1 MADPNIGRQD
11 FVELTEDGDL
21 IPIRFEVETDLSP
34 LEAYAGASR
43 YSESDHSILLESG
56 DHSESSEM
64 DNRGRYSFIGVD
76 PAAIFR
82 GGDGEAEIESLRTE
96 DHVLGFDET
105 VEDGEILEGYD
116 VLDALRDARPDKDP
130 DRLDK
135 NEGKYPLEAGFVGFH
150 PYEMVNDTKP
160 IDLDGEIPKSE
171 FIYADR
177 IIAYDHVE
185 DEVELIFTPRENA
198 SAGEIYDNIVE
209 EAEEY
214 IDVLESDFELP
225 SGIEVQ
231 NVESGSQEDYENMVR
246 EVKDHVVEGDTYQTV
261 VSRKK
266 EINAEGSPLSVYE
279 DLRERN
285 PSPYMYFINFGGEG
299 IMGASPETLSRTE
312 GDRVVT
318 NPIAGTTKR
327 GETPV
332 EDRRLAGEMLSDEKE
347 LAEHVMLVDLGRNDI
362 AEVSKEDKM
371 KVEDFMDVVK
381 YSTVQHIES
390 TVSGTL
396 EEDLD
401 EFDAMR
407 SIFPAG
413 TLTGAPKVRSM
424 EIIDKLEDE
433 PRLVYGGG
441 VGFYADKGVSDS
453 AITIRSAHFQENED
467 TFDAAVQAGAGVVA
481 DSEAESEHDETN
493 DKMGSILESFR
504 AVDRGDKL

>member
-1 MADPNIGRQD
+1 VTEPNIGRED

-21 IPIRFEVETDLSP
+21 IPIRFEVETELSP

-43 YSESDHSILLESG
+43 DSEYSVLLESG
-56 DHSESSEM
+56 DHSESDEM

-82 GGDGEAEIESLRTE
+82 GGDGEAEIEPLRTE
-96 DHVLGFDET
+96 DHGLGFDET
-105 VEDGEILEGYD
+105 LEDGDIVEGYD

-130 DRLDK
+130 DRLAQ

-150 PYEMVNDTKP
+150 PYEMVYDTQP

-185 DEVELIFTPRENA
+185 DEVELIFTPREDA
-198 SAGEIYDNIVE
+198 PAGELYDNILE

-214 IDVLESDFELP
+214 IDVLESEVELP

-231 NVESGSQEDYENMVR
+231 SVESGSKEDYEDMVR
-246 EVKDHVVEGDTYQTV
+246 EVKDHVVKGDTYQTV

-266 EINAEGSPLSVYE
+266 IIDAKGSPLSVYE

-285 PSPYMYFINFGGEG
+285 PSPYMYFIDFGGEG

-312 GDRVVT
+312 GDKVVT

-332 EDRRLAGEMLSDEKE
+332 EDRKLAGEMLSDEKE
-347 LAEHVMLVDLGRNDI
+347 LSEHVMLVDLGRNDI
-362 AEVSKEDKM
+362 AEVSKEGTM
-371 KVEDFMDVVK
+371 EVEDFMDVVE

-424 EIIDKLEDE
+424 EIIDELEDE

-441 VGFYADKGVSDS
+441 VGFYADQGVSDS
-453 AITIRSAHFQENED
+453 AITIRSAHFEENED
-467 TFDAAVQAGAGVVA
+467 SFDSVVQAGAGIVA
-481 DSEAESEHDETN
+481 DSEAESEYDETN

-504 AVDRGDKL
+504 AVDRGDGL